1 MAVDMLWDDAKAA
14 KEIIVGFKPRMTK
27 EAYLSFQRGIARTEL
42 FDGAK

>member
-1 MAVDMLWDDAKAA
+1 MASPAFVAGDFRIFDVK
-14 KEIIVGFKPRMTK
+14 GFKPRMTK